1 MAIPTPKVE
10 VGFDLTESPIGP
22 FFALDDSTRGRLDNE
37 DWVLAGTIFVDITDA
52 TREISISRG
61 RGRDFSNYLAGSANV
76 SLNNH
81 NRDFDPLFT
90 DSPYNGNIIPR
101 REIRISSGD
110 EIQFTGWIGDWDL
123 TYTTDGDSVAVAVAN
138 DALSILASQ
147 KLVANTPVAE
157 KTGERINR
165 ILSESTVSWPLDLRL
180 IDTGQATLG
189 TQDREAETNALVYLQ
204 DVVNTEPGEFFVGK
218 NGRTVFQDRS
228 IAPTSENL
236 VLFDKTDGIP
246 FSNVNVIYG
255 SELLYNEI
263 IVGRSGGGTV
273 TASNIA
279 SQNNYGIRSLAV
291 TDLLLNDDAD
301 LFEYGSVWA
310 NRYSEPEYR
319 FESLEVELGTITSAQ
334 QTAMLGLELGSIV
347 QIRFTPN
354 NIAPAID
361 RYLEVISINHRI
373 TSTEHYVVMG
383 FQGLDYQA
391 LVLDDSV
398 FGKLD
403 TAALSW

>member
-123 TYTTDGDSVAVAVAN
+123 TYTTDGDSVAVAVAS

>member
-147 KLVANTPVAE
+147 ELVANTPVVE

-319 FESLEVELGTITSAQ
+319 FESLEVELGTITSTQ

>member
-61 RGRDFSNYLAGSANV
+61 RGRDFSNYLAGSASV

-123 TYTTDGDSVAVAVAN
+123 TYTTDGDSVAVAVAS

-319 FESLEVELGTITSAQ
+319 FESLEVELGTITSTQ

>member
-123 TYTTDGDSVAVAVAN
+123 TYTTDGDSVAVAVAS

-319 FESLEVELGTITSAQ
+319 FESLEVELGTITSTQ